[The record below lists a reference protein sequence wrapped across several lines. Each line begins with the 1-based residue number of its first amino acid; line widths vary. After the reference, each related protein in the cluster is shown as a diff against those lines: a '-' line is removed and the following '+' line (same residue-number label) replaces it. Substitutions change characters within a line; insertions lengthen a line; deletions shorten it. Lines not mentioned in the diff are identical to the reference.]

1 MPQLQ
6 KAPEQRL
13 ASTAWGLVAS
23 PTENGVNMS
32 SSTTQWC
39 AAERSL
45 LWNTWQL
52 KKLLIIGKK
61 YLARLAFW
69 EGQPTAGYQVK
80 GPLLFYFCFCNGY
93 FLFPIGLFIS
103 DFTKLIR
110 LKIHLRWTL
119 RKMVPTKTAEC
130 IFLAL
135 RIMNAGYLKICG
147 LLFLSL
153 VIQHKGISVY
163 PHNSDV

>member
-6 KAPEQRL
+6 KALEQRL
-13 ASTAWGLVAS
+13 ASAASGLVAS
-23 PTENGVNMS
+23 PTENGVNV
-32 SSTTQWC
+32 STCTMQQC
-39 AAERSL
+39 AAERPPH
-45 LWNTWQL
+45 WTTWQL

-61 YLARLAFW
+61 YLARLMFW
-69 EGQPTAGYQVK
+69 EGQPTAGCQVK
-80 GPLLFYFCFCNGY
+80 GPLLFYFCFYNGY

-110 LKIHLRWTL
+110 LKIHLRWML
-119 RKMVPTKTAEC
+119 HKMVPTKTAEC

-135 RIMNAGYLKICG
+135 RITNAGYLKICG